1 MTLPINN
8 TSSEDDYKYRK
19 TLNEDVKLKSD
30 EYGFFDLDMD
40 NGDYINVTGL
50 DSLLNACII
59 AIMTRAG
66 ELVDNPTYN
75 EFGCQAHELPKQNQ
89 NRLFLFKLEAY
100 INDTLT
106 KMRRVRSVDRISVTR
121 TDIHDYQVEFDITSI
136 NDEIIKGSVVL

>member
-1 MTLPINN
+1 MTLPIDTTSYDYVNN
-8 TSSEDDYKYRK
+8 K

-40 NGDYINVTGL
+40 NGDYVNVTGL

-59 AIMTRAG
+59 AIMTRYG
-66 ELVDNPTYN
+66 ELNNNPTYD

-100 INDTLT
+100 ISDTLS
-106 KMRRVRSVDRISVTR
+106 KMRRVRNINEIQITR
-121 TDIHDYQVEFDITSI
+121 TDVHSYQVEFDITSI
-136 NDEIIKGSVVL
+136 NDEIVKGSVVL